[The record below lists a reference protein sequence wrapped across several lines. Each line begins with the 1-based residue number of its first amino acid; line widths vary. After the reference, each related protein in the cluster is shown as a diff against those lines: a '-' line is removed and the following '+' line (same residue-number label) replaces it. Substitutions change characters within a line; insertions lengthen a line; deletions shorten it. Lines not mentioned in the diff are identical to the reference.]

1 MEISWTPVGKNKVV
15 DGTWSH
21 ESESLRLSG
30 RNADAGY
37 NIISNTGSEG

>member
-1 MEISWTPVGKNKVV
+1 MRV
-15 DGTWSH
+15 DKTWSH
-21 ESESLRLSG
+21 KFESLRPSG